1 MREVLVQIPA
11 NTGGLTVYVPAF
23 ENCTVLGAKVVNNT
37 APGGSGT
44 AISLAVGSTTIGT
57 VTVGAADGAATVSS
71 MVMSSTLATRKTP
84 VTATVPLKVVAAA
97 STNSTAYDV
106 LVRFDDSA
114 LTRD

>member
-11 NTGGLTVYVPAF
+11 NTGGLTVYIPAF
-23 ENCTVLGAKVVNNT
+23 ENCTVLGAKVVNN
-37 APGGSGT
+37 ADPGSGGC
-44 AISLAVGSTTIGT
+44 AVSLAVGATTIGT
-57 VTVGAADGAATVSS
+57 VTVADETVAGTVSS
-71 MVMSSTLATRKTP
+71 MVMNATLATRKTA
-84 VTATVPLKVVAAA
+84 VTAVAPLKVVAAA